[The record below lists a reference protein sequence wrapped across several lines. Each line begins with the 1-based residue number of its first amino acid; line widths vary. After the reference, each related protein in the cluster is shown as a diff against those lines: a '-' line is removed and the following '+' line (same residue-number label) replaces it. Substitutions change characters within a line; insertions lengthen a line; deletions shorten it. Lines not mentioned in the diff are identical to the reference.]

1 MDSLRSVLV
10 ANRGEIAC
18 RLIRG
23 ARELQIK
30 TIAIYTDVDAES
42 QHVIAA
48 DEAQLLSGDA
58 STAYLDGQLL
68 MSDDREQIISIAKQK
83 GAQAIIPGYGFLS
96 ENAEFVRL
104 VVAAG
109 LTFVGPSAET
119 IEMMGLKHTAR
130 ELAVEAGVP
139 VIPGSKGLL
148 ESAGDAVTA
157 AQKLGFPVM
166 LKATAGGGGM
176 GLMVCQNEQDVKQSF
191 EQVQS
196 RGTTLFKNS
205 GVFLEKYYPD
215 SRHIEVQI
223 FGNAQGHVISIGER
237 ECSIQRRHQKVI
249 EECPS
254 PFVERNPSLRQK
266 LTKDAI
272 SLGERI
278 SYGSAGTVEYLVDD
292 HTGNHYFLEM
302 NTRLQVEH
310 GVTEMC
316 YAVDL
321 VHLMLKQA
329 DRQLGGSGGLDAQ
342 ELSNLQAQ
350 CLEPRGH
357 AIEARVYAENPAR
370 NFAPSP
376 GLLQQVTWEL
386 HEQSRIDTWV
396 RSGNVISSMYD
407 PLLAKIM
414 HHAPSRQQAIS
425 ELIKILKGSQVCG
438 PPTNLDFLLKV
449 VESDD
454 FGTGSTLTRTL
465 DTFSYVPAAIDVVAG
480 GSQTLIQDYPGRP
493 TVGHGFG
500 HAGPMDPIAF
510 RIANSL
516 VGNSVG
522 TEALEITLTGPE
534 LLFLGDAIIAL
545 CGPPVQA
552 SVDSTEL
559 PLWIRVRIQAG
570 QRIKIGKL
578 AQGCRL
584 YLAVYGGFLNV
595 AEWFGSKST
604 NPMVTVGGYQG
615 RALRA
620 GDFLRISAATSLAAM
635 EPVSVPSKLLP
646 RYQYDCW
653 DIQVMSGPYETGY
666 LTTEDI
672 RMITSTEWQVSHNAA
687 RGGMRLIGPRPKFAR
702 SDGGEG
708 GSHPSNVFEY
718 GYPIGG
724 LNWTGDEPVIFP
736 VDCPDFGG
744 FICSST
750 VIKAD
755 FWKLGQVRSG
765 DRIRF
770 RLVTLEGALE
780 CRRRNES
787 FVEAICSAI
796 GDGDW
801 TIVPMFT
808 DLPLA
813 PETAETGFDL
823 LHVIEATDSSP
834 LATYRAGGDDFLL
847 VEYGDGKPDLNHKCR
862 ATALRR
868 SIEAMMA
875 KSSSSKD
882 DRLHILNMV
891 GCGNSLMIY
900 YDGLQLS
907 RTRLLGILLDMEKS
921 FGDMSM
927 AKFPN
932 RRFRV
937 PVTFQHKKI
946 DAMMERYMTNQRSK
960 ASYLPD
966 PFEFLAANNGLTTD
980 ELKRVLLSLESVVI
994 GVGFFMAL
1002 PESLPVDPR
1011 HRLRAP
1017 KMNPSRT
1024 FTPAGTFSWGGCAI
1038 AVYPVD
1044 SPGGFMPLG
1053 MTMPGVDV
1061 YGSKDGFSETRPWMF
1076 EDMDLIT
1083 YYEVSEEEY
1092 DRQMLKFRAGSYQF
1106 EYEADVFD
1114 MGAHNVLLRETQDE
1128 VQRTQERIAL
1138 AQAKMAV
1145 LENKLLEEWIA
1156 EKKSNETDPG
1166 ELQKL
1171 LEDPANRVIESPVN
1185 ANVWKVFAQEGD
1197 IIRKGQTIT
1206 ILEAMEM
1213 EINVNVADDLDAAT
1227 IYKTL
1232 IQPGQSVEAGQA
1244 CIVVRVS

>member
-1 MDSLRSVLV
+1 MEFLQSVLV

-23 ARELQIK
+23 AKELGIK
-30 TIAIYTDVDAES
+30 TIAVYTDVDVES

-48 DEAQLLSGDA
+48 DEAELLSGEA
-58 STAYLDGQLL
+58 STAYLDG
-68 MSDDREQIISIAKQK
+68 EQIIAIAKRK
-83 GAQAIIPGYGFLS
+83 GAQAVIPGYGFLS

-104 VVAAG
+104 INATG
-109 LTFVGPSAET
+109 LTFVGPSADI
-119 IEMMGLKHTAR
+119 IESMGLKHTAR
-130 ELAVEAGVP
+130 ELAMKAGVP
-139 VIPGSKGLL
+139 IVPGSQGLL
-148 ESAGDAVTA
+148 VSVDDAVTE
-157 AQKLGFPVM
+157 AQKLEFPVM
-166 LKATAGGGGM
+166 LKATRGAVG
-176 GLMVCQNEQDVKQSF
+176 SF

-196 RGTTLFKNS
+196 RGSALFKNS

-215 SRHIEVQI
+215 SRHVEVQI
-223 FGNAQGHVISIGER
+223 FGNSQGHVISIGER

-254 PFVERNPSLRQK
+254 PFVERSPGLRHK

-272 SLGERI
+272 SLGEKI
-278 SYGSAGTVEYLVDD
+278 AYGSAGTVEYLLDD

-316 YAVDL
+316 YGVDL
-321 VHLMLKQA
+321 VHLMLRQA
-329 DRQLGGSGGLDAQ
+329 DRQLGGLGGIGTE
-342 ELSNLQAQ
+342 ELSNIQTK

-376 GLLQQVTWEL
+376 GLLQQVNWHLLEG
-386 HEQSRIDTWV
+386 SRIDTWV
-396 RSGNVISSMYD
+396 RPGNIISPMYD

-414 HHAPSRQQAIS
+414 HHAPSREQAILQFKEILGNS
-425 ELIKILKGSQVCG
+425 EICG
-438 PPTNLDFLLKV
+438 TPTNLDFLLKV
-449 VESDD
+449 VVSDD
-454 FGTGSTLTRTL
+454 FRKGLTLTRTL
-465 DTFSYVPAAIDVVAG
+465 DGFSYVPAAIDVLAG
-480 GSQTLIQDYPGRP
+480 GAQTLIQDYPGRP

-510 RIANSL
+510 RIANTL
-516 VGNSVG
+516 VGNPVT

-534 LLFLGDAIIAL
+534 LLFLGDATIAL

-552 SVDSTEL
+552 SVDSAEL
-559 PLWIRVRIQAG
+559 PLWTRIRIRAG
-570 QRIKIGKL
+570 QRLKIGKL
-578 AQGCRL
+578 LQGCRA

-604 NPMVTVGGYQG
+604 NPMVSVGGYQG

-620 GDFLRISAATSLAAM
+620 GDFLRISDAT
-635 EPVSVPSKLLP
+635 LLP
-646 RYQYDCW
+646 SIEALSISSNLLPQYQYDCW

-666 LTTEDI
+666 LTAEDI
-672 RMITSTEWQVSHNAA
+672 EMITSTEWQVSHNAA

-708 GSHPSNVFEY
+708 GAHPSNVFEY

-770 RLVTLEGALE
+770 RLVTLEGALD

-787 FVEAICSAI
+787 FVEAICRAI
-796 GDGDW
+796 CDGDW
-801 TIVPMFT
+801 TRVPEFS
-808 DLPLA
+808 DVPLA
-813 PETAETGFDL
+813 PKTSETGLDL
-823 LHVIEATDSSP
+823 VHVIQPTDSSP

-847 VEYGDGKPDLNHKCR
+847 VEYGDGKPDLNYKCR

-868 SIEAMMA
+868 SIEVLMA
-875 KSSSSKD
+875 KHSSSKD
-882 DRLHILNMV
+882 DDLPVLNMV

-900 YDGLQLS
+900 YDGLQLP
-907 RTRLLGILLDMEKS
+907 RTRLLNILLDMEKS
-921 FGDMSM
+921 FGDMSA

-932 RRFRV
+932 RRFRI
-937 PVTFQHKKI
+937 PVTFKHKKI

-966 PFEFLAANNGLTTD
+966 PFEFVAANNGLTTA
-980 ELKRVLLSLESVVI
+980 ELKKVLLSLESVVI

-1002 PESLPVDPR
+1002 PESLPADPR

-1024 FTPAGTFSWGGCAI
+1024 FTPAGTFSWGGSAI

-1053 MTMPGVDV
+1053 MTLPGVDV
-1061 YGSKDGFSETRPWMF
+1061 YGSKIGFSETKPWMF

-1092 DRQMLKFRAGSYQF
+1092 DRQMLRFRAGTYQF
-1106 EYEADVFD
+1106 EYEDDVFD
-1114 MGAHNVLLRETQDE
+1114 MEKHNILLRESEDE
-1128 VQRTQERIAL
+1128 VQRTQARIAT
-1138 AQAKMAV
+1138 AQAEMA
-1145 LENKLLEEWIA
+1145 LRENQLLEEWIA
-1156 EKKSNETDPG
+1156 EKKSHETDPG
-1166 ELQKL
+1166 ELSRL
-1171 LEDPANRVIESPVN
+1171 LEDPSNRVIEAPVN
-1185 ANVWKVFAQEGD
+1185 ANVWKVLTNEGD
-1197 IIRKGQTIT
+1197 TIRKGQTIA
-1206 ILEAMEM
+1206 ILEAMKM
-1213 EINVNVADDLDAAT
+1213 EINVNVEDDLDAA
-1227 IYKTL
+1227 KVLKAL

-1244 CIVVRVS
+1244 CVVVRITEKN